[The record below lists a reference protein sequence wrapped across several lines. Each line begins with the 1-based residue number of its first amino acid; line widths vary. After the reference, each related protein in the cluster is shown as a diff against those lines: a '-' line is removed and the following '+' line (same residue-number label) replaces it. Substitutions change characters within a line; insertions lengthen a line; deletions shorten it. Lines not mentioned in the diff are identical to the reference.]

1 LGTNTNAQLLGSL
14 VQAKA
19 ILFYLIK
26 YITKDATALA
36 STFAVIKYAQDKQR
50 EYPSIAEDA
59 GTDKRDGAQ
68 FLQIILNKLNGIS
81 ELGDTQAAAA
91 LLGMPAQE
99 STCRRTYVF
108 IAAALA
114 SVKQHHLQDQNSADN
129 GAAAWVHDVN
139 VDVMDRNEQAGNDCD
154 NLDIFDDRQMGILQE
169 DKNSY
174 ILLC

>member
-1 LGTNTNAQLLGSL
+1 MNFSEKDRQIVRELFAYRNSAVVITSPTLANCLGTNTNAQLLGSL

-36 STFAVIKYAQDKQR
+36 STFAVIKYAQDKQK

-108 IAAALA
+108 IAAAIA
-114 SVKQHHLQDQNSADN
+114 AVKQHHLQDQNSADN
-129 GAAAWVHDVN
+129 GAAAWVHEVN
-139 VDVMDRNEQAGNDCD
+139 RVYVLRP
-154 NLDIFDDRQMGILQE
+154 
-169 DKNSY
+169 
-174 ILLC
+174 